1 MKFKRGKTSYS
12 KLHAGEGNEGLGRVI
27 LCTGK
32 IAKAPYCIE
41 KLGIH
46 VWSVEELCYCFR
58 ENAFLLDQDIV
69 SAKLAEWLEEECGLA
84 ELSGMLYPLVN
95 QKGTLAAFVCRIMEY
110 TGYYDTRT
118 LTQISQTLQ
127 SGADLSDYEKKKK
140 RGDFLMQN
148 HKYAK
153 ALLEYE
159 WPILDLPE
167 QERELRADILHN
179 MGVALAGLFQ
189 FEDASVRFLEAY
201 QCRPREEYYRSY
213 LAAKRMLYDDSEYIS
228 FVAEYPD
235 AYDISL
241 KLEREVDRILEDWE
255 NSEELGELNEL
266 LELKEEGQNA
276 LYYEEINT
284 RVQRLKDR
292 YREYTQI

>member
-1 MKFKRGKTSYS
+1 M
-12 KLHAGEGNEGLGRVI
+12 GRVI

-32 IAKAPYCIE
+32 SARVPYCIE

-58 ENAFLLDQDIV
+58 ENAFLLDQDVV
-69 SAKLAEWLEEECGLA
+69 SGKLAEWLEKECGLA
-84 ELSGMLYPLVN
+84 ELAGVLYPLVN

-110 TGYYDTRT
+110 VGYCDAQT

-127 SGADLSDYEKKKK
+127 SGAELSDYEKKKK
-140 RGDFLMQN
+140 RGDFLMRN
-148 HKYAK
+148 RKYAR

-159 WPILDLPE
+159 WLILELPE
-167 QERELRADILHN
+167 QEKELRADILHN
-179 MGVALAGLFQ
+179 MGVALAGLFL
-189 FEDASVRFLEAY
+189 FEEASARFLEAY
-201 QCRPREEYYRSY
+201 QCRPNPEYYKDY
-213 LAAKRMLYDDSEYIS
+213 LAAKRMLYDDKEYIE

-235 AYDISL
+235 AYDVSL

-255 NSEELGELNEL
+255 HSEELAGLNGL

-276 LYYEEINT
+276 LYYEEIET
-284 RVQRLKDR
+284 QVRRLKDR
-292 YREYTQI
+292 YREYTQM